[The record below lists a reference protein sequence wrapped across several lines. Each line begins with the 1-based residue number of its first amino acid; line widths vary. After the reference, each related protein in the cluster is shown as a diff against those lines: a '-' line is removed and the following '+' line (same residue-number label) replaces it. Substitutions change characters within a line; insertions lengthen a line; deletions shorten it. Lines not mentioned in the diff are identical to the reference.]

1 MFGPARCQRGRV
13 LETREAVAVPKER
26 AAQTQPGDG
35 KPGGPLGGGSVMPAW
50 GVSQWESPAWLLEFD
65 RP

>member
-26 AAQTQPGDG
+26 AAQTLPGDG

-50 GVSQWESPAWLLEFD
+50 GGLTVGIASLASGV
-65 RP
+65 